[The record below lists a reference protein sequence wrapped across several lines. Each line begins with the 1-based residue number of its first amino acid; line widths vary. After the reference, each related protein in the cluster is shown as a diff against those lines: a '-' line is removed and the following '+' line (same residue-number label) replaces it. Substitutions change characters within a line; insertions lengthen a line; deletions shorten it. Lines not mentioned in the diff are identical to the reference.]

1 MLCSP
6 QSPLTT
12 LKLSRLACSVGEYLK
27 VLPEEKNE
35 AGISPSTEVAWYPG
49 GRKSQSQSQQKSNT
63 KMSSAPLSLLKCLRN
78 SLVHCHCGFKILYE
92 ADRRL
97 GERSKNKSRSNL
109 KLRWLKHLSFFNVL
123 SILFK
128 DNSVTQVQT

>member
-6 QSPLTT
+6 QRPLAT

-49 GRKSQSQSQQKSNT
+49 GRKSLPENT
-63 KMSSAPLSLLKCLRN
+63 AKVKYKKALCA
-78 SLVHCHCGFKILYE
+78 F
-92 ADRRL
+92 
-97 GERSKNKSRSNL
+97 
-109 KLRWLKHLSFFNVL
+109 
-123 SILFK
+123 
-128 DNSVTQVQT
+128 VTA